1 MLPLAVGHTWTS
13 CPNCDGSGD
22 GTVCTTHSATPGHIR
37 LMDGRFRAPGVAQV
51 RGVSCDVGAR
61 DKKRVGPKKHSVQKK
76 KPKIVQ
82 EG

>member
-1 MLPLAVGHTWTS
+1 
-13 CPNCDGSGD
+13 
-22 GTVCTTHSATPGHIR
+22 
-37 LMDGRFRAPGVAQV
+37 MDGRFRAPGVAQV